1 MIFLIHLCLA
11 SEDYGS
17 LISLVMNNEDER
29 ITAQDLAFLLATH
42 GFDAMPK
49 DGYAVVKLNE
59 TVYILTPNGDK
70 PGLADITMEE
80 P

>member
-1 MIFLIHLCLA
+1 
-11 SEDYGS
+11 
-17 LISLVMNNEDER
+17 
-29 ITAQDLAFLLATH
+29 
-42 GFDAMPK
+42 MPK

-70 PGLADITMEE
+70 PGLADITIEE